1 MNRDKSYF
9 VSKAVALPIIFSD
22 GSQIALS
29 LGVCISKIVN
39 SIQTIEF
46 HSFCIY
52 FPVSADETNLLT
64 SKLSENSQIG
74 GMINMLGGDDL
85 IDNVEFLYTLEIADF
100 CEEWKTR
107 GATIMQF
114 PDLYKRY
121 VLPLN

>member
-1 MNRDKSYF
+1 MNKGKSYF

-29 LGVCISKIVN
+29 LGVCTSKIVN

-52 FPVSADETNLLT
+52 FPVSADKTNLLT

-74 GMINMLGGDDL
+74 GMINILGGDDL
-85 IDNVEFLYTLEIADF
+85 IDNVEFLYTLEIAEF

-107 GATIMQF
+107 GAVIMQVPELF
-114 PDLYKRY
+114 KRY
-121 VLPLN
+121 VISFN